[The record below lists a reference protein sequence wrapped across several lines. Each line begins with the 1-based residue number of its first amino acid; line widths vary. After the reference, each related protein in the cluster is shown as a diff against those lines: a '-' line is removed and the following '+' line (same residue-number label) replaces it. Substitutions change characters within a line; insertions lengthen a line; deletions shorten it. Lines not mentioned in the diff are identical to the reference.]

1 MSAIPKRASRRI
13 RRVGARAAVHA
24 AQFNGKQEA
33 SALRVTASLRCP
45 RNGPA
50 DGVLTGATSAKS
62 PLGALKQVPGK
73 AVEDALQA
81 RIPANE
87 VTAPCAPS

>member
-1 MSAIPKRASRRI
+1 MIRRPGHRNKAEAACAAPATVKQTACRI
-13 RRVGARAAVHA
+13 RIR
-24 AQFNGKQEA
+24 
-33 SALRVTASLRCP
+33 P
-45 RNGPA
+45 P
-50 DGVLTGATSAKS
+50 LTPNQ

-87 VTAPCAPS
+87 VTAPRASS